1 MRRQLPGEQEIGN
14 LCLPAPYRNSR
25 NRRIL
30 FNYSLIK
37 GKMRERRYDTS
48 HEPVAHSPFPCVNPT
63 ERWGAK
69 KIRFHRTESV
79 FTTGSENRPWHGY
92 RACSIPIGPI
102 ITLCLLFL
110 ECLSN
115 GMRLSRTQ

>member
-14 LCLPAPYRNSR
+14 LCLPALYRNSR

-37 GKMRERRYDTS
+37 GKMRERRYDTN
-48 HEPVAHSPFPCVNPT
+48 HEPAAHSPFPCVNPT

-69 KIRFHRTESV
+69 KSV
-79 FTTGSENRPWHGY
+79 FTAQKAFSRQDRKTGHGMDI
-92 RACSIPIGPI
+92 ALAAS
-102 ITLCLLFL
+102 LLAQSLPYAFFFW
-110 ECLSN
+110 SV
-115 GMRLSRTQ
+115 